1 MPGHTNGWPSSRL
14 TPEAALTSL
23 LGGAEIVI
31 QCDRLDPKMHTVYL
45 KAGICRKFP

>member
-1 MPGHTNGWPSSRL
+1 MGGQAQDSRL
-14 TPEAALTSL
+14 G
-23 LGGAEIVI
+23 LGRAEIVV